1 VIMETVIRTENLSK
15 YYGEVKALDGLTL
28 EVPKGSVFGYLGRNG
43 SGKTTTIK
51 LLIDLI
57 RPTSGR
63 ANVLGIDPREDAV
76 KMRKRIGYVAEGQKM
91 YGWMRVSE
99 LIRFTSGF
107 YSTWDDDLAR
117 KYLKRFELDPQAKAK
132 TLSKGQTARLS
143 LLLALAH
150 RPELLLLDDPTMG
163 LDPISRQEFLGD
175 IVRAI
180 QEEGRTVFFSTHILQ
195 ELEQV
200 ADWVGILDKGKLRIA
215 SPVDELKASV
225 KRFELTLEGPAPT
238 SIEMEGVYRTA
249 ANGRDLIVTARGEP
263 GVIVSH
269 LRDAYAPL
277 SIEAHTLSLD
287 EIFAEVV
294 LGGGEG
300 AAVWMPVVEE
310 KVLPGEEIIESV
322 GSDPG
327 EGGDPEEAVS

>member
-1 VIMETVIRTENLSK
+1 METVIRTNALSK
-15 YYGEVKALDGLTL
+15 HYGDLKALDGLTL

-51 LLIDLI
+51 LLLDLI
-57 RPTSGR
+57 RPTSGS
-63 ANVLGIDPREDAV
+63 ASVLGFNPREDAV
-76 KMRKRIGYVAEGQKM
+76 EMRKRIGYVAEGQKM

-107 YSTWDDDLAR
+107 YETWDDDLAE
-117 KYLKRFELDPQAKAK
+117 KYLKRFELDPEARAK

-200 ADWVGILDKGKLRIA
+200 ADWVAILDKGKLRIA
-215 SPVDELKASV
+215 SPVDDLKASV
-225 KRFELTLEGPAPT
+225 KRYELTLEGPAPT
-238 SIEMEGVYRTA
+238 SIEMEGIYRTA
-249 ANGRDLIVTARGEP
+249 SSGRDLIVTARGEP

-269 LRDAYAPL
+269 LRQTFQPL
-277 SIEAHTLSLD
+277 SIETHTLSLD
-287 EIFAEVV
+287 EIFTEVV
-294 LGGGEG
+294 LGSTEGHAAYVPLIKEQDLADGEHSEPVEDDPREGGET
-300 AAVWMPVVEE
+300 EE
-310 KVLPGEEIIESV
+310 VNQ
-322 GSDPG
+322 
-327 EGGDPEEAVS
+327 